1 MEKLQFNTDNLNLDT
16 DVLCLDFA
24 NTVEWHASP
33 QPIEYLNSYADLV
46 GWAAQRGLVSDEEV
60 SALIQAGT
68 DRPVEA
74 KAVLERAIALREA
87 IYRIFSA
94 TAKSELP
101 NNSDID
107 YLNQAL
113 QDSLSHLK
121 IVQKGEDFSWVW
133 QGEDDSLDWMLWP
146 VVYSTAEMLI
156 SDQLKRVKECE
167 DDRGCGY
174 LFLDLS
180 KNRSRRWCT
189 MRSCG
194 NRAKV
199 RRHRQRQ
206 QSTD

>member
-1 MEKLQFNTDNLNLDT
+1 MEKIQVNTNNLNLDT

-24 NTVEWHASP
+24 NTAEWHASP
-33 QPIEYLNSYADLV
+33 QPIEYLNNYADLV
-46 GWAAQRGLVSDEEV
+46 SWAVDRGLVSGEEV
-60 SALIQAGT
+60 AALIQIGT
-68 DRPVEA
+68 ERPAEA
-74 KAVLERAIALREA
+74 ETVLVWAIDLREA

-94 TAKSELP
+94 IANDEP
-101 NNSDID
+101 PSDADIAH
-107 YLNQAL
+107 LNQAL
-113 QDSLSHLK
+113 QDSLRHLK
-121 IVQKGEDFSWVW
+121 IVQEGEGFSWVW
-133 QGEDDSLDWMLWP
+133 QGERASLDWMLWP
-146 VVYSTAEMLI
+146 IVYSTAEMLT

-180 KNRSRRWCT
+180 KNRSRRWCA

-206 QSTD
+206 QSAN